1 METLTIFGQKCGTQV
16 SLLSPSAV
24 SKLSRFP
31 LTSFARK
38 PTKQV
43 CLKTT
48 DCDLDESKRTFNK
61 FPRSDWGDH
70 FLRLPINV
78 SDMDTLTREMNALK
92 PTIRKMLM
100 YSQDVEETKKRILL
114 IYLLVALGV
123 AYHFEDEIDDNLK
136 HSFEKIE
143 TIMAGEIDLSTVSV
157 MFWVFR
163 TYGYNLSS
171 DVFRRFKGKDGKFE
185 KCLKEDVKGLLI
197 LYEATQLGTSTEDIL
212 DEAMSFASS
221 HLECL
226 LAGGTCPPHISRLIR
241 NALYMPQHHNCEI
254 LFASEY
260 IWFYEQEDVHN
271 KVLLEFAKLNFKFL
285 QLHWIHE
292 LKILTKWWND
302 QDLLSK
308 LPPYFRDRLVECHLY
323 GVIMYFEP
331 KYSFGRIILAKL
343 LVLLTV
349 VDDTCDRYGSV
360 PEVAKLL
367 DCVERWD
374 PDLGESLPDYMKT
387 VFKFT
392 LDVFEDCERAGR
404 CEEGQSFNV
413 EGALAEFKILQR
425 THLSFAEWAAAE
437 KVPTVEEYL
446 EVGGVGVT
454 MYATIALGFLGLGP
468 RAREQGYEWL
478 KSRPK
483 LVHDLATKGRLM
495 NDMGG
500 FKDDIGRG
508 FIANAVNYYMKEYG
522 ATEEETYKEFHKIV
536 RDLEKSVNSEFLKIN
551 KGVPREILSRAI
563 NCGKMIDVTYRSG
576 DGYTRPK
583 GKFTEYVES
592 LFVDHMDASLKHL
605 VPL

>member
-136 HSFEKIE
+136 HGFEKIE

-163 TYGYNLSS
+163 TYGYNVSS

-185 KCLKEDVKGLLI
+185 ECLREDVKGLLS

-226 LAGGTCPPHISRLIR
+226 LAGGTCPTHISRLIR

-308 LPPYFRDRLVECHLY
+308 LPPYFRDRMVECHLY

-500 FKDDIGRG
+500 FKDDVGRG

>member
-1 METLTIFGQKCGTQV
+1 MKTLTFFGPKYGTQV
-16 SLLSPSAV
+16 SLLSPNVV

-38 PTKQV
+38 PTKPV
-43 CLKTT
+43 CVKTT
-48 DCDLDESKRTFNK
+48 DCDLVESQRTFNK

-70 FLRLPINV
+70 FLRLPFNV
-78 SDMDTLTREMNALK
+78 SDMDMLTIEMNALK
-92 PTIRKMLM
+92 STIRKMLM
-100 YSQDVEETKKRILL
+100 YSQDVEETKERILI
-114 IYLLVALGV
+114 IYLLVALGM

-136 HSFEKIE
+136 HGFENIE
-143 TIMAGEIDLSTVSV
+143 TTMAGENDLSTVSV
-157 MFWVFR
+157 MFWVSGHMDITCLPVR
-163 TYGYNLSS
+163 NM
-171 DVFRRFKGKDGKFE
+171 FRRFKGEDGKFE
-185 KCLKEDVKGLLI
+185 ECHTKDVKGLLS
-197 LYEATQLGTSTEDIL
+197 LYEAAQLGTSTEDIL
-212 DEAMSFASS
+212 DEAMSFSSS
-221 HLECL
+221 HLEC
-226 LAGGTCPPHISRLIR
+226 LAGGTCPPHISRLIQ
-241 NALYMPQHHNCEI
+241 NELYMPQHHNAEI

-260 IWFYEQEDVHN
+260 ISFYKQEDVHN

-308 LPPYFRDRLVECHLY
+308 LPPYFRDRMVECHLY
-323 GVIMYFEP
+323 AVIYYFEP
-331 KYSFGRIILAKL
+331 QYSFGRIMLAKL

-374 PDLGESLPDYMKT
+374 PELGESLPDYLKT

-392 LDVFEDCERAGR
+392 LDVFEDCERAGKS
-404 CEEGQSFNV
+404 EEGLSFNV
-413 EGALAEFKILQR
+413 DGALAER
-425 THLSFAEWAAAE
+425 THLNFAEWAAAE

-446 EVGGVGVT
+446 EVGGVAVT
-454 MYATIALGFLGLGP
+454 MYATIALGLLGLGP
-468 RAREQGYEWL
+468 KAREHGYEWL

-508 FIANAVNYYMKEYG
+508 FLANVVNYYMKEYG
-522 ATEEETYKEFHKIV
+522 TTEEETYKEFHKIV

-551 KGVPREILSRAI
+551 KGVPREILSRAL

-576 DGYTRPK
+576 DGYTRPR

-592 LFVDHMDASLKHL
+592 LFVEHMDAPVMQYASSSTL
-605 VPL
+605 

>member
-1 METLTIFGQKCGTQV
+1 METLTSLGQKCGTQV
-16 SLLSPSAV
+16 SLLSPNV
-24 SKLSRFP
+24 VRKLSRFP

-48 DCDLDESKRTFNK
+48 DCDLDESTRTFNK

-78 SDMDTLTREMNALK
+78 SDMDAVTREMNALK
-92 PTIRKMLM
+92 PTIKKMLM

-114 IYLLVALGV
+114 IYLLVALGM

-136 HSFEKIE
+136 HGFEKIE
-143 TIMAGEIDLSTVSV
+143 TIMAGESDLSTVSV

-163 TYGYNLSS
+163 TYGYNMSS

-185 KCLKEDVKGLLI
+185 ECLREDVKGLLS

-226 LAGGTCPPHISRLIR
+226 LAGGTCPPHISRLIQ
-241 NALYMPQHHNCEI
+241 NELYMPQHHNCDI

-308 LPPYFRDRLVECHLY
+308 LPPYFRDRMVECHLY

-331 KYSFGRIILAKL
+331 KYSFGRTILAKL

-374 PDLGESLPDYMKT
+374 PDLGESLPDYLKT

-446 EVGGVGVT
+446 EVGGVAVT

-508 FIANAVNYYMKEYG
+508 FIANAVNYYMKENG

-605 VPL
+605 VPV

>member
-1 METLTIFGQKCGTQV
+1 MKTLTFFGPKYGTQV
-16 SLLSPSAV
+16 SLLSPNVV
-24 SKLSRFP
+24 SKLPRLL

-38 PTKQV
+38 PTKPV
-43 CLKTT
+43 CVKTT
-48 DCDLDESKRTFNK
+48 DCDLVESKRTFNK
-61 FPRSDWGDH
+61 FPRSHWGDH
-70 FLRLPINV
+70 FLRLPFNV
-78 SDMDTLTREMNALK
+78 SDMDVLTIEMNALK
-92 PTIRKMLM
+92 PTIRKMLI
-100 YSQDVEETKKRILL
+100 YSQDVEETKERIL
-114 IYLLVALGV
+114 IIDLLVALGM

-136 HSFEKIE
+136 HGFENIE
-143 TIMAGEIDLSTVSV
+143 TTMAGENDLSTVSV

-163 TYGYNLSS
+163 TYGYNLCS
-171 DVFRRFKGKDGKFE
+171 DMFRRFKGEDGKFE
-185 KCLKEDVKGLLI
+185 ECHTKDVK
-197 LYEATQLGTSTEDIL
+197 
-212 DEAMSFASS
+212 
-221 HLECL
+221 
-226 LAGGTCPPHISRLIR
+226 GGTCPPHISRLIQ
-241 NALYMPQHHNCEI
+241 NELYMPQHHNAEI

-260 IWFYEQEDVHN
+260 ILYYKQEDVHN

-308 LPPYFRDRLVECHLY
+308 LPPYFRDRMVECHLY
-323 GVIMYFEP
+323 AVIYYFEP
-331 KYSFGRIILAKL
+331 QYSFGRIMLAKL

-374 PDLGESLPDYMKT
+374 PELGESLPDYLKT

-392 LDVFEDCERAGR
+392 LDVFEDCERAGKS
-404 CEEGQSFNV
+404 EEGLSFNV
-413 EGALAEFKILQR
+413 EGALAER
-425 THLSFAEWAAAE
+425 THLNFAEWAAAE

-446 EVGGVGVT
+446 EVGGVAVT
-454 MYATIALGFLGLGP
+454 MYATIALGLLGLGP
-468 RAREQGYEWL
+468 KAREHGYEWL

-508 FIANAVNYYMKEYG
+508 FIANVVNYYMKEYG
-522 ATEEETYKEFHKIV
+522 ATEEETYKDFHKIV

-551 KGVPREILSRAI
+551 KGVPREILSRAL

-583 GKFTEYVES
+583 GKFTEYIES
-592 LFVDHMDASLKHL
+592 LFVEHMDAPVMQYASSSTL
-605 VPL
+605 

>member
-1 METLTIFGQKCGTQV
+1 METLTSLGQKCGTQV
-16 SLLSPSAV
+16 SLLSPNV
-24 SKLSRFP
+24 VRKLSRFP

-70 FLRLPINV
+70 FLRLPFNV
-78 SDMDTLTREMNALK
+78 SDMDAVTREMNALK

-114 IYLLVALGV
+114 IYSLVALGV

-136 HSFEKIE
+136 QGFEKIE
-143 TIMAGEIDLSTVSV
+143 TIMAGENDLSTVSV

-171 DVFRRFKGKDGKFE
+171 DVFRRFKGEDGKFE
-185 KCLKEDVKGLLI
+185 ECLREDVKGLI
-197 LYEATQLGTSTEDIL
+197 SLYEAAQLGTSTEDIL

-226 LAGGTCPPHISRLIR
+226 AGGTCPPHISRLIK
-241 NALYMPQHHNCEI
+241 NELYMPQHHNCDI

-308 LPPYFRDRLVECHLY
+308 LPPYFRDRMVECHLY

-331 KYSFGRIILAKL
+331 KYSFGRTILAKL

-446 EVGGVGVT
+446 EVGGVAVT

-508 FIANAVNYYMKEYG
+508 FIANAVNYYMKENG

-536 RDLEKSVNSEFLKIN
+536 RDLEKSVNLEFLKIN

-605 VPL
+605 VPV

>member
-1 METLTIFGQKCGTQV
+1 METFTLFGTQV
-16 SLLSPSAV
+16 SLLSPNVV

-43 CLKTT
+43 CLKTRE
-48 DCDLDESKRTFNK
+48 CELHESTRTFK
-61 FPRSDWGDH
+61 KLPPSDWGDH
-70 FLRLPINV
+70 FLHLPINV
-78 SDMDTLTREMNALK
+78 SDMDTLTREMNVLK
-92 PTIRKMLM
+92 PTVRKMLM
-100 YSQDVEETKKRILL
+100 YSQDVEETKKRVLL
-114 IYLLVALGV
+114 IYLLVALGL
-123 AYHFEDEIDDNLK
+123 AYQFEDEIDDNLK

-171 DVFRRFKGKDGKFE
+171 DVFMRFKGEDGKFKE
-185 KCLKEDVKGLLI
+185 RLIEDVKGLVS
-197 LYEATQLGTSTEDIL
+197 LYEAAHLGTSSEDIL
-212 DEAMSFASS
+212 DEAISFASS
-221 HLECL
+221 HLEC
-226 LAGGTCPPHISRLIR
+226 LAGGTCPPHISRLIQ
-241 NALYMPQHHNCEI
+241 NALYMPQHYNAEI

-260 IWFYEQEDVHN
+260 IWFYDQEDAHN
-271 KVLLEFAKLNFKFL
+271 EVLLELAKLNFKFL

-302 QDLLSK
+302 QDLTSK
-308 LPPYFRDRLVECHLY
+308 LPPYFRHRIVECHLY

-331 KYSFGRIILAKL
+331 QYSFGRITLTKL

-360 PEVAKLL
+360 AEVAKLL

-374 PDLGESLPDYMKT
+374 PDFGESLPDYLKT

-392 LDVFEDCERAGR
+392 LDVFEDCERAGK
-404 CEEGQSFNV
+404 CEEGRSFNV
-413 EGALAEFKILQR
+413 EGALNEFKILQR
-425 THLSFAEWAAAE
+425 SHLNYAEWAKAE
-437 KVPTVEEYL
+437 KVPTFEEYL

-495 NDMGG
+495 NDKTG
-500 FKDDIGRG
+500 FKDDMGRG
-508 FIANAVNYYMKEYG
+508 FIANAVNYYMKEHR
-522 ATEEETYKEFHKIV
+522 ATEEETYKDFRKLV

-563 NCGKMIDVTYRSG
+563 NCGKMIDVSYRSD

-583 GKFTEYVES
+583 GKFTEYVAS
-592 LFVDHMDASLKHL
+592 LFVDHMDASLKIN
-605 VPL
+605 